1 MGIGFL
7 HDLNMCV
14 SFNYFKSEYGDKVM
28 LLLTD
33 LNGLVCE
40 IKTRNLHKDF
50 FANKDMFHFDKY

>member
-1 MGIGFL
+1 
-7 HDLNMCV
+7 
-14 SFNYFKSEYGDKVM
+14 M

-33 LNGLVCE
+33 LDGLVCE